1 MKEKANSKKEEKKTH
16 QDPRK
21 LRRGRQ
27 MRIIW
32 SERIDRQNTE
42 RKKKTRE
49 ELRRKKSRRKERR
62 NKDIRKKGE
71 TKT

>member
-42 RKKKTRE
+42 RKKKRQGRNE
-49 ELRRKKSRRKERR
+49 GEKSHEG
-62 NKDIRKKGE
+62 KKGE
-71 TKT
+71 IKT

>member
-42 RKKKTRE
+42 RKKKNKGIKE
-49 ELRRKKSRRKERR
+49 KKVTKERKE
-62 NKDIRKKGE
+62 K
-71 TKT
+71 

>member
-42 RKKKTRE
+42 RKKKNKGGIKE
-49 ELRRKKSRRKERR
+49 KKVTKERKE
-62 NKDIRKKGE
+62 K
-71 TKT
+71 

>member
-42 RKKKTRE
+42 RKKK
-49 ELRRKKSRRKERR
+49 KQGR
-62 NKDIRKKGE
+62 NKGEKSHEGKKGE
-71 TKT
+71 IKT

>member
-42 RKKKTRE
+42 RKKKNKGGMKE
-49 ELRRKKSRRKERR
+49 KKVTKERKE
-62 NKDIRKKGE
+62 K
-71 TKT
+71 

>member
-21 LRRGRQ
+21 LRQGRQ

-42 RKKKTRE
+42 RKKKNKGIKE
-49 ELRRKKSRRKERR
+49 KKVTKERKE
-62 NKDIRKKGE
+62 K
-71 TKT
+71 